1 MEYFLKP
8 HKQLRLRAISAGLML
23 CLSFGLVSCSALKEK
38 GSAASTTA
46 YTSALKAGAGNGDI
60 VFPASMFPVEGFGG
74 VIHDNPRARVLVMES
89 GIKVAIVALE
99 LVNTPEQGIELTK
112 TIVHEKTGTPLENI
126 WVHSTHAITTPHAPR
141 DPAQNKMFI
150 SALTTAVTQA
160 ADEAAASFQDA
171 VVGVGTG
178 KLDINVNRDIQMPDG
193 SWNYGL
199 GGTLFS
205 NKTMT
210 ILRFNSASTGKPI
223 GFFISYGIK
232 PTAVDNVGM
241 SENIR
246 QISSDVP
253 GLATTI
259 MEARFGVPALFAM
272 PASGDQ
278 VPKQTTTYNVWSPD
292 KKTAKLVETSVKD
305 GLDIVNQLGTDMGNA
320 AIAIANSITPTRTSQ
335 NIKQSSTT
343 LTVPARNREGATE
356 GTADI
361 AISTIRLGDIAFV
374 GFRPEVN
381 AVTEQ
386 QLQRASPYAHTLLL
400 SFVDGDQK
408 YMPDADAYNKNTV
421 EAQKAGFAPGAA
433 EKFVDASLKLLNGL
447 K

>member
-1 MEYFLKP
+1 
-8 HKQLRLRAISAGLML
+8 
-23 CLSFGLVSCSALKEK
+23 
-38 GSAASTTA
+38 
-46 YTSALKAGAGNGDI
+46 
-60 VFPASMFPVEGFGG
+60 
-74 VIHDNPRARVLVMES
+74 
-89 GIKVAIVALE
+89 
-99 LVNTPEQGIELTK
+99 
-112 TIVHEKTGTPLENI
+112 
-126 WVHSTHAITTPHAPR
+126 
-141 DPAQNKMFI
+141 
-150 SALTTAVTQA
+150 VTQA
-160 ADEAAASFQDA
+160 ADEAAASIQDA

-178 KLDINVNRDIQMPDG
+178 KLDVNVNRDIQMPDG
-193 SWNYGL
+193 KWNYGL

-210 ILRFNSASTGKPI
+210 ILRFNAAATGKPI

-232 PTAVDNVGM
+232 PTAIDNVGM
-241 SENIR
+241 AENIR

-278 VPKQTTTYNVWSPD
+278 VPKQTTMYNVWNPD
-292 KKTAKLVETSVKD
+292 TKTAKLVETSVQD
-305 GLDIVNQLGTDMGNA
+305 GLNIVKQLGTDMGKT
-320 AIAIANSITPTRTSQ
+320 AITIANSIKTTKPSQ

-343 LTVPARNREGATE
+343 LTVPGRNREGATE

-361 AISTIRLGDIAFV
+361 AISAMRLGDIAFV

-386 QLQRASPYAHTLLL
+386 QLQKASPYAHTLLL

-408 YMPDADAYNKNTV
+408 YMPDADAYTKNTV

-433 EKFVDASLKLLNGL
+433 EKFVEASLKLLHSL

>member
-1 MEYFLKP
+1 MKYLLTP
-8 HKQLRLRAISAGLML
+8 HKKLHLRVISGGLML
-23 CLSFGLVSCSALKEK
+23 CLLFGLLSCSALQET
-38 GSAASTTA
+38 GSEASAFT
-46 YTSALKAGAGNGDI
+46 LKAGAGNGDI
-60 VFPASMFPVEGFGG
+60 VFPATLFPVEGFGG
-74 VIHDNPRARVLVMES
+74 VIHDNPRARVLVMDR

-99 LVNTPEQGIELTK
+99 LVNTPDQGIELTK
-112 TIVHEKTGTPLENI
+112 NIVHQKTGTPLENI

-141 DPAQNKMFI
+141 DPAKNKMFI
-150 SALTTAVTQA
+150 SALSTAVTQA

-210 ILRFNSASTGKPI
+210 IVRFNSASTGKPI
-223 GFFISYGIK
+223 GFFISYGVK
-232 PTAVDNVGM
+232 PTAIDNVGM

-272 PASGDQ
+272 PAAGDQ
-278 VPKQTTTYNVWSPD
+278 IPKQTTMYNVWNPEQ
-292 KKTAKLVETSVKD
+292 KTAKLVENSVKD
-305 GLDIVNQLGTDMGNA
+305 GLTIVNQLGTEMGNA
-320 AIAIANSITPTRTSQ
+320 AIAIANSITLGRLSQ
-335 NIKQSSTT
+335 NIKQRSTT
-343 LTVPARNREGATE
+343 LTVPGRNREGATE
-356 GTADI
+356 GTADL
-361 AISTIRLGDIAFV
+361 AISAISLGDTVFV
-374 GFRPEVN
+374 GFKPEVN
-381 AVTEQ
+381 AITEQ
-386 QLQRASPYAHTLLL
+386 QLQKASPYAHTLLL

-433 EKFVDASLKLLNGL
+433 EKFVETSLKLLRDL